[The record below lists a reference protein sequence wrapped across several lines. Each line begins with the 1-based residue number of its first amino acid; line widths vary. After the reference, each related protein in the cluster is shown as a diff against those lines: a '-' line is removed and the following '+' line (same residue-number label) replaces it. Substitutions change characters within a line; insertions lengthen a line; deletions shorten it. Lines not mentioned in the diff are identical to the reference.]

1 MGSSRPHAVT
11 LFPKESCTCP
21 STTTCYH
28 ILAAKYS
35 IGIEVKTPSSHWNLT
50 ELRRKARSGV
60 GKKSGR
66 KRPRPGDNEVGPALD
81 APGKSSPMENQ
92 PQENQKEK
100 VPNGRKS
107 TKWQRKCTR

>member
-1 MGSSRPHAVT
+1 M
-11 LFPKESCTCP
+11 
-21 STTTCYH
+21 
-28 ILAAKYS
+28 
-35 IGIEVKTPSSHWNLT
+35 KTPSSHWNLT

-92 PQENQKEK
+92 PQENQKKKYQMAEK
-100 VPNGRKS
+100 VYSFIR
-107 TKWQRKCTR
+107 